1 MLKSPVKVMEAQA
14 LTSLPSLKDVAEHI
28 LSSRRI
34 TRQDQRLLLVL
45 TASSS
50 EDLDLISQVF
60 DRLRRGLLKVVD

>member
-1 MLKSPVKVMEAQA
+1 MEAQA
-14 LTSLPSLKDVAEHI
+14 FTSLPSLKDVAEHI

-34 TRQDQRLLLVL
+34 TRRDQRLLLAL

-50 EDLDLISQVF
+50 EELNLISQVF